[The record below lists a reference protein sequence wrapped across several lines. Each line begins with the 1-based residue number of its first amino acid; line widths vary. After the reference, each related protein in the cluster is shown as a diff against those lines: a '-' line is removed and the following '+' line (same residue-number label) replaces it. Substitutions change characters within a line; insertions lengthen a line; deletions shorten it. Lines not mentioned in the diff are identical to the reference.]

1 MTIRALVILCLAW
14 FGGPALADDIAPVTV
29 PSAHSAAETIAKLEA
44 EMATRNLT
52 LLAKID
58 HQAAAAGVDLQMPA
72 ATVLYFGVPKAGTP
86 MFLKAPTLAIDLPL
100 RALVYETGEGE
111 VFVAYNSG
119 EWLAETVMARHGL
132 EMPAKAQAGMSAML
146 SGLVE
151 AATAE

>member
-1 MTIRALVILCLAW
+1 MTFRALVILCLAW
-14 FGGPALADDIAPVTV
+14 FGGPALADDIAPISV
-29 PSAHSAAETIAKLEA
+29 PSAHSAEETIAKLEA
-44 EMATRNLT
+44 EIAARKMT
-52 LLAKID
+52 LLGKID

-72 ATVLYFGVPKAGTP
+72 ATVIYFGVPKAGTP

-119 EWLAETVMARHGL
+119 EWLAEAAMARHGL
-132 EMPAKAQAGMSAML
+132 EMPAKAQAGMSTLL